1 MQRYELDVVVTRG
14 SEIESRHCVHAAVVG
29 PDDALLGAAR
39 DPKTVTF
46 WRSCA
51 KPFQVLPFLEG
62 GGFDEV
68 QWGADELALSCGSHG
83 GEPEHVALVE
93 SMLHDVGLE
102 EGDLACGP
110 HEPLSTRGL
119 KLMRDAGIFPSRL
132 HNNCS
137 GKHAAMLARAHTAGW
152 TIEGYEREAHP
163 VQRAALEK
171 VSQWSGIPERE
182 VGRAVDGCGVTVFS
196 LPLEAM
202 ARAYARF
209 ATAAQ
214 RGDEAPRR
222 VVDAMITHPFLVGGT
237 DRFDTVVMEESDGRI
252 LAKVGAEGVHSLA
265 LLDRGIGIALKVED
279 GAQRAQGAA
288 VLRLLQFL
296 DALPEALP
304 HRLADFYRRSVRNSR
319 GEVVGEVRP
328 VA

>member
-14 SEIESRHCVHAAVVG
+14 SEVESRHHIHAAVVG
-29 PDDALLGAAR
+29 PDDAMIAAAR
-39 DPKTVTF
+39 DPGKVTF

-68 QWGADELALSCGSHG
+68 DWGPDQLALSCGSHG

-110 HEPLSTRGL
+110 HEPLSARGL

-163 VQRAALEK
+163 VQRAALEE
-171 VSQWSGIPERE
+171 VSRWSGVPEQR

-209 ATAAQ
+209 AAAAS
-214 RGDEAPRR
+214 RGEEGPRR
-222 VVDAMITHPFLVGGT
+222 VVDAMIAHPFLVGGT

-265 LLDRGIGIALKVED
+265 LLDEGIGIALKVED

-296 DALPEALP
+296 GALPDTLP
-304 HRLADFYRRSVRNSR
+304 PRLCDFYRRSVRNSR

-328 VA
+328 LA